1 MPAKKTTEQQPTRRR
16 VQIDLSEG
24 GRTHQS
30 FKDECDI
37 NRIMARHRKTGIVR
51 QTLARPQY
59 GDFSNL
65 PDYQEAMNTVVQADA
80 MFAELNSE
88 VRNKFENDPQKFLDF
103 CDNPDNLDE
112 AIRLGIA
119 AKPAPEP
126 VPDPVRVVVENP
138 STEGE

>member
-16 VQIDLSEG
+16 VQIDLSQG

-37 NRIMARHRKTGIVR
+37 NRIMARHKKTGIIR
-51 QTLARPQY
+51 QTTERPQY

-65 PDYQEAMNTVVQADA
+65 PDYQEAMNTVIQADS

-88 VRNKFENDPQKFLDF
+88 VRERFQNNPQKFLDF
-103 CDNPDNLDE
+103 CDDPENQDE

-119 AKPAPEP
+119 AKPEP
-126 VPDPVRVVVENP
+126 AQVETDPAVEGENP
-138 STEGE
+138 IIGGE